1 VGSTNVSAEN
11 LKGRLIELLL
21 AQRRAQQL
29 TQGQLA
35 QRSGVAQTEISRIER
50 GRKTPTLDT
59 YTRLAAAL
67 GLDVGRRLA
76 VEASGR
82 ADVARRE
89 ATAE

>member
-1 VGSTNVSAEN
+1 MGSTNVSAEN

-76 VEASGR
+76 VEGSSR
-82 ADVARRE
+82 ADVARRG
-89 ATAE
+89 AAAE